1 MDYLAKVTI
10 EGVLYEAHVDVRE
23 YDGELEAE
31 FSTCLGWVD
40 DVVCDL
46 YTEFT
51 TTIQDELLDEAADMY
66 RMDDGADEAYAAMR
80 DAG

>member
-31 FSTCLGWVD
+31 FSTSLVYVD
-40 DVVCDL
+40 NRVYGMEAVSSVVLD
-46 YTEFT
+46 
-51 TTIQDELLDEAADMY
+51 DLLDEAADMY

-80 DAG
+80 DSQ

>member
-10 EGVLYEAHVDVRE
+10 EGVIYEAHVDVRE

-31 FSTCLGWVD
+31 FSTSLVYVD
-40 DVVCDL
+40 NRVYGMEAVSSVVLD
-46 YTEFT
+46 
-51 TTIQDELLDEAADMY
+51 DLLDEAADMY

-80 DAG
+80 DSQ

>member
-31 FSTCLGWVD
+31 FSTSLGYVD
-40 DVVCDL
+40 DVVCAL

-51 TTIQDELLDEAADMY
+51 TTVQDALLDEAADMY
-66 RMDDGADEAYAAMR
+66 RADDGADAAYDAMR
-80 DAG
+80 DA

>member
-10 EGVLYEAHVDVRE
+10 EGVVYEAHVDVRE
-23 YDGELEAE
+23 YDRELEAE
-31 FSTCLGWVD
+31 FSTSLGYVD

-51 TTIQDELLDEAADMY
+51 TTVQDALLDEAADMY
-66 RMDDGADEAYAAMR
+66 RDDDGADAAYDAMR
-80 DAG
+80 DA

>member
-23 YDGELEAE
+23 YDGELEADL
-31 FSTCLGWVD
+31 STSLVYVD
-40 DVVCDL
+40 DKVHTSSDVEVCVI
-46 YTEFT
+46 EA
-51 TTIQDELLDEAADMY
+51 LLDEAADMY